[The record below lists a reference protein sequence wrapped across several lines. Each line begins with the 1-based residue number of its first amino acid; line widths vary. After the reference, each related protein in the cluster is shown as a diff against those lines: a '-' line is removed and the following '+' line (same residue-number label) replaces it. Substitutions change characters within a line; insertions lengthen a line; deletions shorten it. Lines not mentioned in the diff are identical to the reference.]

1 MLVFIDESGD
11 SGLKIDNGSSRYFVV
26 SLVVF
31 EEEEEAIN
39 CDKRIELLKSEL
51 GFSKTTE
58 FHFSSNS
65 DKVKMAFIDA
75 IMPYNFFYYS
85 IIINKDPRKLFGDGF
100 KNKESFYKY
109 TCGLIFENAK
119 DKLNNAIVIIDE
131 SGSNGFKTSLQNYLK
146 TKINKKDCNNII
158 KKVKMENSKSNN
170 LLQIADYVSGI
181 IAKSISKKNNKINF
195 RDKIKKREIFVQ
207 TWPR

>member
-1 MLVFIDESGD
+1 MYLRERLENIYLAQEFRKKQTKTENILWQYLRNRKTLNLKFRRQFVFG
-11 SGLKIDNGSSRYFVV
+11 
-26 SLVVF
+26 
-31 EEEEEAIN
+31 
-39 CDKRIELLKSEL
+39 
-51 GFSKTTE
+51 
-58 FHFSSNS
+58 
-65 DKVKMAFIDA
+65 
-75 IMPYNFFYYS
+75 
-85 IIINKDPRKLFGDGF
+85 GF

-131 SGSNGFKTSLQNYLK
+131 SGSNGFKTSLQKYLK

-207 TWPR
+207 TWPI